1 MIEEIKEAGKQLEDA
16 TAELAA
22 FQTMEDMLSALVLS
36 IGGARS
42 CVECEYLNVREWQ
55 ELTVWEQKNA
65 GIIER
70 WLRWKG
76 CHLFKMVSIG
86 GCEHVTMKWQVE
98 ERKKRAV

>member
-1 MIEEIKEAGKQLEDA
+1 MKKQLEDA
-16 TAELAA
+16 CAELAYH
-22 FQTMEDMLSALVLS
+22 QTMVDILSALDLS
-36 IGGARS
+36 NGGARS
-42 CVECEYLNVREWQ
+42 CAECEYLNVREAE
-55 ELTVWEQKNA
+55 ELAAWEHEND

-76 CHLFKMVSIG
+76 CHLFKTVSIG